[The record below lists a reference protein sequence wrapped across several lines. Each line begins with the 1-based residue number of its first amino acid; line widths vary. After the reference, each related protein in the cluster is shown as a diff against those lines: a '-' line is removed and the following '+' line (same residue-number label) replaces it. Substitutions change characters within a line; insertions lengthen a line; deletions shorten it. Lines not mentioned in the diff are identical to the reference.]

1 MANRILKGLAVAA
14 GTGLAMGFSS
24 GRSRAPSRSDL
35 NYPSAPSEPA
45 NDDLLDIEP
54 LLDRIE
60 RLEARLESG
69 GASQSYALA
78 LADLERRIDENSREV
93 ALLRE
98 EISAAERRMA
108 ESTAAV
114 RAEIPAI
121 VEQQVSVR
129 IEALE
134 NRFSEE
140 IAQSQKQALEIFE
153 RSIDEKIS
161 SRIGAIEKT
170 LAGQSESIE
179 VLKEHTAETDRNLQ
193 RLVVAI
199 EKLCERAQLIPV
211 EPSFEAHM
219 DDAMQREPVTPVLR
233 TEEPEYEPPAFTEG
247 TAKRSRLSIFSVFVA
262 GLGIALARLFRG

>member
-1 MANRILKGLAVAA
+1 QIRKGNMANRILKGLAVAA

-24 GRSRAPSRSDL
+24 GRSRAYSRPAPVRPSVPPDSISD
-35 NYPSAPSEPA
+35 
-45 NDDLLDIEP
+45 DILDIEP

-69 GASQSYALA
+69 GTSEYAQA
-78 LADLERRIDENSREV
+78 LADLERRIDENSREL

-98 EISAAERRMA
+98 EITAAERRMT

-129 IEALE
+129 VDALE
-134 NRFSEE
+134 ARFTEE
-140 IAQSQKQALEIFE
+140 IAQSQMQSLEIFE

-170 LAGQSESIE
+170 LAGQSESIDA
-179 VLKEHTAETDRNLQ
+179 LREHTAETDRNLQ

-199 EKLCERAQLIPV
+199 EKLCERAQLIPA

-219 DDAMQREPVTPVLR
+219 DD
-233 TEEPEYEPPAFTEG
+233 
-247 TAKRSRLSIFSVFVA
+247 
-262 GLGIALARLFRG
+262 